1 MFALVFLHYRGDEVV
16 AAASLNFDP
25 FVARLADM
33 MLAGEKVLKSE
44 VQ

>member
-1 MFALVFLHYRGDEVV
+1 VV

-25 FVARLADM
+25 FVSRIADM
-33 MLAGEKVLKSE
+33 MLAGEKILKSE